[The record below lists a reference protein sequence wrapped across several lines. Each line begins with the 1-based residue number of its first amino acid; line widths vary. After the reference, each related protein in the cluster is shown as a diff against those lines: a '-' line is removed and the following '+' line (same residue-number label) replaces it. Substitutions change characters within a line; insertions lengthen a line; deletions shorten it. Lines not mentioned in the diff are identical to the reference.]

1 MWSRCW
7 KKVVFGIFVSHLGYG
22 PFYIAV
28 VSVVRTTLYCNNGPN
43 LLEQLRSRAVSVS
56 GRIYVTHL
64 NHEYFKLTRHKA
76 QAKDMSR
83 TEHHIR
89 SSRHVPIVFATAV

>member
-28 VSVVRTTLYCNNGPN
+28 VSSTYDLLLQQWTESVRT
-43 LLEQLRSRAVSVS
+43 A
-56 GRIYVTHL
+56 
-64 NHEYFKLTRHKA
+64 
-76 QAKDMSR
+76 
-83 TEHHIR
+83 
-89 SSRHVPIVFATAV
+89 